1 MKKIIKGNRTVAF
14 LDILGFEQMVDST
27 PIGELSKKYEKLI
40 DMLEHLIWPPYKTKD
55 HPTLF
60 PEHPNYSPWCMKN
73 IYSDSIIL
81 ISLDESLMSCLKLLI
96 YSWRMTQVC
105 LSAQMPV
112 RGAITFG
119 EIYINQNKNIT
130 LGKALTDAHK
140 LEREQQWIGVS
151 MDDNM
156 KNSFPELFQEI
167 RDILILSNIFL
178 RYEVPF
184 KDKPKKLLHT
194 LNWRWNMVIEKGTR
208 SLFSN
213 SKDQSIKEKVTN
225 TLDYAKSVVDSG
237 QIYVKDQEKLPIE
250 LRSFFVGDSE
260 PPFKHGDDL

>member
-1 MKKIIKGNRTVAF
+1 MEKIINGNRTVAF
-14 LDILGFEQMVDST
+14 LDILGFGQMVDSI
-27 PIGELSKKYEKLI
+27 PLDELSKKYEKLI
-40 DMLEHLIWPPYKTKD
+40 DKLEYLIWPLDKTKN

-60 PEHPNYSPWCMKN
+60 PEHQHYSPWCIKN

-96 YSWRMTQVC
+96 YSWRLTQVC

-151 MDDNM
+151 INDNM
-156 KNSFPELFQEI
+156 EKSLPELFQKI
-167 RDILILSNIFL
+167 RDIPILSNIFL
-178 RYEVPF
+178 KYEVPF

-194 LNWRWNMVIEKGTR
+194 LNWRWNVVIEKGTR

-213 SKDQSIKEKVTN
+213 SKDQSIKEKVAN

-237 QIYVKDQEKLPIE
+237 QIYVKDQGNLPTE

-260 PPFKHGDDL
+260 PPFTHGDDL